1 MTQLKTQENDGDVF
15 EFLNAVENKRR
26 REDSL
31 VILETMRRITGFEPR
46 MWGQSIVG
54 FGAYDY
60 VQKNGQPG
68 RWPLTGFSPRKAALT
83 IYIMPGFENYA
94 DLMGRLGKYKNSV
107 SCLYITRLANVDLDV
122 LDSLVKK
129 SVDDM
134 KRIYH
139 G

>member
-1 MTQLKTQENDGDVF
+1 MKTVPTAQPKLYIGIDIHKLSWKVHCATDLFCGKSFSTPPEAKT
-15 EFLNAVENKRR
+15 L
-26 REDSL
+26 
-31 VILETMRRITGFEPR
+31 
-46 MWGQSIVG
+46 
-54 FGAYDY
+54 YDY